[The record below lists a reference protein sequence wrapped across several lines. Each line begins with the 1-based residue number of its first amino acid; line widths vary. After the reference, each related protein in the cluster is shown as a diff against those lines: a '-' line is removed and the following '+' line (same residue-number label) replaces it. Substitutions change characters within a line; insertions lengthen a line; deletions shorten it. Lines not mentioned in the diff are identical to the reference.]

1 MDKLVI
7 LKSIGGSFESG
18 FQCSLSIATEGQ
30 PSDLEILG
38 ALPINPSLPQDYRAW
53 QATYRNLGLRSRI
66 SGSGVVRNGAPQSD
80 CKKASKQ
87 LQDHLNHWLRSPS
100 FAPIRDKLQE
110 QLQPRDRV
118 RLVLQVDDLAL
129 QQLPWHAWE
138 LLDRYHKIEIAVAS
152 PTYQAVKLLPSRP
165 KPVRVLAILGDASG
179 IDIQADRTFLEA
191 LPNADVTF
199 LVEPKRQDLS
209 DYLWN
214 GGGDSPSRELTKH
227 SWDVLFFA
235 GHSVTQE
242 WGYVYINPTEK
253 LPIAELKFA
262 LRRSV
267 EQGLQLAIF
276 NSCDGFGLARDLAEL
291 HIPQTIFMREP
302 VPDRV
307 AQAFLKHFLTAFA
320 HEEQSL
326 YLAVRSA
333 REHLQTSESEFL
345 CANWLPMIFQNLAV
359 RPKNWCEMQ
368 GEPEFLPQPLTIEAA
383 YSKPVDFVPAPIP
396 FKKRKSILAIA
407 LISLVST
414 GLVSWVRH
422 QGWMQP
428 IELQMYDQIMQVES
442 LLDARKIESSTMV
455 ITIDDDDQRMYGNAK
470 DDLSISDENLF
481 KLIQKLKLA
490 NADVIGV
497 DLIRDAKGLS
507 KPMSD
512 SLRTMD
518 NLIGACYHSGADTP
532 GLQVSQGLDRNI
544 GFVDMAQ
551 DPDGRIRR
559 HLFTFPASPECLAT
573 HSMATVAAAK
583 YLNRTPEALIRTIP
597 RLDGKTAPSAYQQ
610 TDERNSLR
618 LPEDYAHLL
627 IHYRSTPIRRMSM
640 GDFMNNR
647 SGNVQFAGKMVFIGV
662 ARSGST
668 DYHAT
673 PLTPST
679 PGVFIHAAK
688 ADDLVRLV
696 RDRETP
702 IWVWSEQQEWGWILF
717 WASVSGIV
725 AIIIQQ
731 SNTQYSNALSVRNFA
746 ITVSSVAIVLYGSCV
761 VIFMQ
766 RSGWVPWVPTIGAIV
781 LVAGLVPIAT
791 KTELKKLP

>member
-7 LKSIGGSFESG
+7 LKSMGGDFERG

-30 PSDLEILG
+30 PIDLEVLG
-38 ALPINPSLPQDYRAW
+38 ALPAYPSLPEDYRAW
-53 QATYRNLGLRSRI
+53 QATYRSLGLRSRI
-66 SGSGVVRNGAPQSD
+66 SASGVVRKGATRSD
-80 CKKASKQ
+80 CVRAS
-87 LQDHLNHWLRSPS
+87 DHLQEQLNRWLRSPS
-100 FAPIRDKLQE
+100 FMPIRDKLQE

-118 RLVLQVDDLAL
+118 RLVLQVDDPAL

-138 LLDRYHKIEIAVAS
+138 LLDRYHKIEIALSS
-152 PTYQAVKLLPSRP
+152 PTYQAVKQLSSCP

-179 IDIQADRTFLEA
+179 IDIETDRKFLEA
-191 LPNADVTF
+191 LPHADVTF
-199 LVEPKRQDLS
+199 LVEPRRQDLS
-209 DYLWN
+209 DSLWE
-214 GGGDSPSRELTKH
+214 GAGDR

-242 WGYVYINPTEK
+242 RGYVYINPTEK

-333 REHLQTSESEFL
+333 REHLETSESEFL
-345 CANWLPMIFQNLAV
+345 CASWLPMIFQNLAV
-359 RPKNWCEMQ
+359 RPKNWREMR
-368 GEPEFLPQPLTIEAA
+368 GEPEWLPGVETRVEPFSLA
-383 YSKPVDFVPAPIP
+383 APIP
-396 FKKRKSILAIA
+396 FSTRKSVLAIA
-407 LISLVST
+407 LCSLVST

-422 QGWMQP
+422 QGWIQP
-428 IELQMYDQIMQVES
+428 IELRMYDQMMQVES
-442 LLDARKIESSTMV
+442 LLDARKMESSTLV

-470 DDLSISDENLF
+470 SDLSISDENLF

-490 NADVIGV
+490 NAEVIGV
-497 DLIRDAKGLS
+497 DLIRDAKSLPKS
-507 KPMSD
+507 VSN

-518 NLIGACYHSGADTP
+518 NLIGPCYHSDANTP
-532 GLQVSQGLDRNI
+532 GFRVPKGLDRNI

-559 HLFTFPASPECLAT
+559 HLLTYPAEPNCPAT
-573 HSMATVAAAK
+573 HSIATVAAAK
-583 YLNRTPEALIRTIP
+583 YLRRTPEALISPLP
-597 RLDGKTAPSAYQQ
+597 RMDGKTHPAAYQQ
-610 TDERNSLR
+610 TDERNSL
-618 LPEDYAHLL
+618 LFPKDYAHLL
-627 IHYRSTPIRRMSM
+627 VHYRSTPIPSLSM

-647 SGNVQFAGKMVFIGV
+647 SGNVQLTGKIVIIGV
-662 ARSGST
+662 ARPGSPDHHGT
-668 DYHAT
+668 S
-673 PLTPST
+673 LTSRT

-688 ADDLVRLV
+688 ANDLIRLT

-717 WASVSGIV
+717 WASASGIV
-725 AIIIQQ
+725 AVIIQH
-731 SNTQYSNALSVRNFA
+731 SKADGSGLNFV
-746 ITVSSVAIVLYGSCV
+746 IMVSGVVLVLYGSCV

-766 RSGWVPWVPTIGAIV
+766 RSGWVPLVPTVGAIV
-781 LVAGLVPIAT
+781 LVAGLVPIVT
-791 KTELKKLP
+791 KTEPKKLL

>member
-38 ALPINPSLPQDYRAW
+38 ALPTNPSLPKDYQAW
-53 QATYRNLGLRSRI
+53 QASYRNLGLRSRI
-66 SGSGVVRNGAPQSD
+66 SGSGVVRSGAPQSD

-87 LQDHLNHWLRSPS
+87 LQDQLNQWLRSPS

-152 PTYQAVKLLPSRP
+152 PTYQAVRPLPSGP

-191 LPNADVTF
+191 LPNTEVTF
-199 LVEPKRQDLS
+199 LVEPNRQDLS

-214 GGGDSPSRELTKH
+214 CGGDSPSRELTKQ

-242 WGYVYINPTEK
+242 RGYIYINPTEK

-333 REHLQTSESEFL
+333 REQLQTSESEFL
-345 CANWLPMIFQNLAV
+345 CASWLPMIFQNLAV
-359 RPKNWCEMQ
+359 RPKNWREMQ
-368 GEPEFLPQPLTIEAA
+368 GEPESLPQPLTIEAS
-383 YSKPVDFVPAPIP
+383 YSKPLDFVPAIIP
-396 FKKRKSILAIA
+396 FRKRKSILAIA
-407 LISLVST
+407 LMSLVST

-422 QGWMQP
+422 RGWIQP
-428 IELQMYDQIMQVES
+428 IELQMYDQMMQVES
-442 LLDARKIESSTMV
+442 LLDAGKIESSSLV
-455 ITIDDDDQRMYGNAK
+455 ITIDDDDQRIYGNAS
-470 DDLSISDENLF
+470 DDLSVSDENLF

-507 KPMSD
+507 KPMTD

-518 NLIGACYHSGADTP
+518 NLIGPCSHQGLDTP
-532 GLQVSQGLDRNI
+532 GLRVSQGLDRTV

-551 DPDGRIRR
+551 DPDRRIRR
-559 HLFTFPASPECLAT
+559 HLLTYPASQDCPAT
-573 HSMATVAAAK
+573 HSIATVAAAK
-583 YLNRTPEALIRTIP
+583 YLNRTPEALIAALP
-597 RLDGKTAPSAYQQ
+597 KLDGKIAPAAYQQ
-610 TDERNSLR
+610 ANERDSLR
-618 LPEDYAHLL
+618 LPDFAHLL
-627 IHYRSTPIRRMSM
+627 IHYRSTPIPRMSM

-647 SGNVQFAGKMVFIGV
+647 SGNVQLTGKMVFIGV

-673 PLTPST
+673 PLMPTT

-688 ADDLVRLV
+688 ANDLIRLV
-696 RDRETP
+696 RDRGTP
-702 IWVWSEQQEWGWILF
+702 IWVLSEQQEWGWILV
-717 WASVSGIV
+717 WASTSGLV
-725 AIIIQQ
+725 AVLLQEF
-731 SNTQYSNALSVRNFA
+731 NAQRSVRNLV

-766 RSGWVPWVPTIGAIV
+766 RSGWVPWVPTVGAIV

-791 KTELKKLP
+791 KTEPKKLP

>member
-7 LKSIGGSFESG
+7 LKSIGGGFERG

-30 PSDLEILG
+30 PIDLEILG
-38 ALPINPSLPQDYRAW
+38 ALPIHPSLPKDYQTW
-53 QATYRNLGLRSRI
+53 QSTYRNLGLRSRI
-66 SGSGVVRNGAPQSD
+66 SGSGTVRNGAPRSD
-80 CKKASKQ
+80 FEKATAHLREQ
-87 LQDHLNHWLRSPS
+87 LNQWLRSPS

-110 QLQPRDRV
+110 QLQPYDRV

-152 PTYQAVKLLPSRP
+152 PTYQGVKPALSCPRS
-165 KPVRVLAILGDASG
+165 VRVLAILGDASG
-179 IDIQADRTFLEA
+179 IDIKTDRTFLEA
-191 LPNADVTF
+191 LPNAEVTF
-199 LVEPKRQDLS
+199 LVEPTRQDLS
-209 DYLWN
+209 DYLWDC
-214 GGGDSPSRELTKH
+214 GGERA
-227 SWDVLFFA
+227 WDVLFFA

-242 WGYVYINPTEK
+242 RGYVYINRTEK

-333 REHLQTSESEFL
+333 REHLQTSEADFL
-345 CANWLPMIFQNLAV
+345 CASWLPMIFQNLAV
-359 RPKNWCEMQ
+359 RPKNWREMR
-368 GEPEFLPQPLTIEAA
+368 GEPECLPLVEQPNLN
-383 YSKPVDFVPAPIP
+383 SFNPVLSPVPIP

-414 GLVSWVRH
+414 GLVSWIRH
-422 QGWMQP
+422 QGWIQP
-428 IELQMYDQIMQVES
+428 LELRMYDQMMQVES
-442 LLDARKIESSTMV
+442 LLDARRMESSSMV

-470 DDLSISDENLF
+470 SDLSISDENLF

-490 NADVIGV
+490 NAEVIGV
-497 DLIRDAKGLS
+497 DLIRDTKGLS
-507 KPMSD
+507 KPMTD
-512 SLRTMD
+512 SLRKMD
-518 NLIGACYHSGADTP
+518 NLIGACFHTGSDAP
-532 GLQVSQGLDRNI
+532 GFRIPQGLDQHI

-559 HLFTFPASPECLAT
+559 HLFTFPAEPNCPAT
-573 HSMATVAAAK
+573 HSIATVAAAK
-583 YLNRTPEALIRTIP
+583 YLNRTPEALISTLP
-597 RLDGKTAPSAYQQ
+597 RLDGKTHPAAYQQ
-610 TDERNSLR
+610 KDERATLLLS
-618 LPEDYAHLL
+618 EYYANLL
-627 IHYRSTPIRRMSM
+627 IHYRSTPIPRMSM

-647 SGNVQFAGKMVFIGV
+647 SGNVQLAGKMVFIGV
-662 ARSGST
+662 ARLGNA
-668 DYHAT
+668 DYHGT
-673 PLTPST
+673 PLISST
-679 PGVFIHAAK
+679 AGVFIHAAK
-688 ADDLVRLV
+688 ANDLVRLV

-702 IWVWSEQQEWGWILF
+702 IWVWSEQREWGWILF
-717 WASVSGIV
+717 WASASGIV
-725 AIIIQQ
+725 AVIIQR
-731 SNTQYSNALSVRNFA
+731 SNASRSVRNLA
-746 ITVSSVAIVLYGSCV
+746 ITVSSVFIVLYGSCV

-766 RSGWVPWVPTIGAIV
+766 RSGWVPLVPTVGAIV

-791 KTELKKLP
+791 KTEPKKLL

>member
-7 LKSIGGSFESG
+7 LKSMGGDFERG

-30 PSDLEILG
+30 PIDLEVLG
-38 ALPINPSLPQDYRAW
+38 ALPAHLSLPEDYRAW
-53 QATYRNLGLRSRI
+53 QETYRSLGLRSRI
-66 SGSGVVRNGAPQSD
+66 SASGVIRKGATRSD
-80 CKKASKQ
+80 CVRAS
-87 LQDHLNHWLRSPS
+87 DHLQEQLNRWLRSPS
-100 FAPIRDKLQE
+100 FMPIRDKLQE
-110 QLQPRDRV
+110 QLQPCDRV
-118 RLVLQVDDLAL
+118 RLVLQVDDPVL

-138 LLDRYHKIEIAVAS
+138 LLDRYHNIEIAVAS
-152 PTYQAVKLLPSRP
+152 PTYQAVKQPPSCP
-165 KPVRVLAILGDASG
+165 KAVRVLAILGDASG
-179 IDIQADRTFLEA
+179 IDIETDRKFLEA
-191 LPNADVTF
+191 LPHADVTF

-209 DYLWN
+209 DSLWEVA
-214 GGGDSPSRELTKH
+214 GDR

-235 GHSVTQE
+235 GHSVTQDQ
-242 WGYVYINPTEK
+242 GYVYINPTEK
-253 LPIAELKFA
+253 LAIAELKFA

-345 CANWLPMIFQNLAV
+345 CASWLPMIFQNLAV
-359 RPKNWCEMQ
+359 QPKNWREMR
-368 GEPEFLPQPLTIEAA
+368 GGAEGLSVVETHVEPLSLLNPPT
-383 YSKPVDFVPAPIP
+383 P
-396 FKKRKSILAIA
+396 FSARKSILAIS
-407 LISLVST
+407 LISLFST

-422 QGWMQP
+422 QGWIQP
-428 IELQMYDQIMQVES
+428 IELRMYDQMMQVES
-442 LLDARKIESSTMV
+442 LLDARKMESSTLV
-455 ITIDDDDQRMYGNAK
+455 ITIDDDDQRMYGNTK
-470 DDLSISDENLF
+470 SDLSISDENLF

-490 NADVIGV
+490 NAEVIGV

-507 KPMSD
+507 KPITR

-518 NLIGACYHSGADTP
+518 NLIGTCSHPGADTP
-532 GLQVSQGLDRNI
+532 GFRVPQGLDKHI

-559 HLFTFPASPECLAT
+559 HLLTYPTELNCPAT
-573 HSMATVAAAK
+573 HSIATVAAAK
-583 YLNRTPEALIRTIP
+583 YLNRTPEALIAALP
-597 RLDGKTAPSAYQQ
+597 KLDGKTHPAGYQQ
-610 TDERNSLR
+610 KDERTSL
-618 LPEDYAHLL
+618 LFPEYYAHLL
-627 IHYRSTPIRRMSM
+627 IHYRSTPIPRMSM

-647 SGNVQFAGKMVFIGV
+647 SGNVQLTGKIVLIGV
-662 ARSGST
+662 TRPGSP
-668 DYHAT
+668 DYHGT
-673 PLTPST
+673 SLTPRT
-679 PGVFIHAAK
+679 AGVFIHAAK
-688 ADDLVRLV
+688 ANDLIRLV

-717 WASVSGIV
+717 WASASGIV
-725 AIIIQQ
+725 AVI
-731 SNTQYSNALSVRNFA
+731 TQHAQAHRSGLNRVMT
-746 ITVSSVAIVLYGSCV
+746 ISSVAIVLYGSCV

-766 RSGWVPWVPTIGAIV
+766 RSGWVPLVPTVGAIV
-781 LVAGLVPIAT
+781 LVAGLVPIVT
-791 KTELKKLP
+791 KTEPKRML

>member
-38 ALPINPSLPQDYRAW
+38 ALPTNPSLPKEYQAW
-53 QATYRNLGLRSRI
+53 RATYRNLGLRSRI

-87 LQDHLNHWLRSPS
+87 LQDQLNQWLRSPS

-152 PTYQAVKLLPSRP
+152 PTYQAVRPLPSCP

-191 LPNADVTF
+191 LPNAEVTF

-214 GGGDSPSRELTKH
+214 CGGDSPSRELPKQ

-242 WGYVYINPTEK
+242 RGYVYINPTEK

-345 CANWLPMIFQNLAV
+345 CASWLPMIFQNLAV
-359 RPKNWCEMQ
+359 RPKNWREMQ
-368 GEPEFLPQPLTIEAA
+368 GEPEFLPIRP
-383 YSKPVDFVPAPIP
+383 YSKPDNFVPAIIP
-396 FKKRKSILAIA
+396 FRKRKSILAIA

-422 QGWMQP
+422 KGWIQP
-428 IELQMYDQIMQVES
+428 IELQMYDQMMQVES
-442 LLDARKIESSTMV
+442 LLDARKIESSSLV
-455 ITIDDDDQRMYGNAK
+455 ITIDDDDQRMYGNAGN
-470 DDLSISDENLF
+470 DLSVSDENLF

-497 DLIRDAKGLS
+497 DLIRDGKGLS
-507 KPMSD
+507 KPMTN

-518 NLIGACYHSGADTP
+518 NLIGACYHSGTDMP
-532 GLQVSQGLDRNI
+532 GFRVSQGLDRSI

-559 HLFTFPASPECLAT
+559 HLLTSPASQDCLAT
-573 HSMATVAAAK
+573 HSIATVAAAK
-583 YLNRTPEALIRTIP
+583 YLNRTPKELIATLP
-597 RLDGKTAPSAYQQ
+597 KLDGKTAPAAYQQ

-618 LPEDYAHLL
+618 LPDFAHLL
-627 IHYRSTPIRRMSM
+627 IHYRSTPIPRMSM

-647 SGNVQFAGKMVFIGV
+647 SGNVQLTGKMVFIGV

-673 PLTPST
+673 PLMQTT

-688 ADDLVRLV
+688 ANDLVRLV

-702 IWVWSEQQEWGWILF
+702 IWVLSEQQEWGWILF
-717 WASVSGIV
+717 WASTSGLV
-725 AIIIQQ
+725 AVLLQHVNTQ
-731 SNTQYSNALSVRNFA
+731 HSNTQSLRNLA
-746 ITVSSVAIVLYGSCV
+746 VTVSSVAIVLYGSCV

-766 RSGWVPWVPTIGAIV
+766 RSGWVPWVPTVGAIV

-791 KTELKKLP
+791 KTEPKKLP